1 MSHKG
6 AKHHIMYYTMQ
17 EGGKCMYRRCNNWN
31 CCNKCNNSKCDDDMM
46 TENMAEGLE
55 NICNNYANLSA
66 YDEDDDS
73 CECGFNGSM
82 SVFPENATLAQSYVP
97 IQYLN
102 QTFKPCLGLKHG
114 TIFPELVSPY
124 KPCQSIE
131 EIEFIKA
138 MNKIGKGCNR

>member
-1 MSHKG
+1 
-6 AKHHIMYYTMQ
+6 
-17 EGGKCMYRRCNNWN
+17 MYRRCNNWN
-31 CCNKCNNSKCDDDMM
+31 YCNKCNNSKDDD
-46 TENMAEGLE
+46 NMADILE
-55 NICNNYANLSA
+55 DTCNDYETLSSFED
-66 YDEDDDS
+66 DEDN
-73 CECGFNGSM
+73 CECGFNRNM

-97 IQYLN
+97 IQYLDK
-102 QTFKPCLGLKHG
+102 TFKPCVGLKMG